1 MDDVLGYEGKKVL
14 VTGAASGMGAAT
26 ASILS
31 ELGAEV
37 HGLDIQDGYGSLD
50 YFHRGDRGDPEAID
64 AVGEAVGGPI
74 DSLFNCAGLPT
85 TAPDRQVML
94 VNFCGHRH
102 LTELVIPLMVPGL
115 SLIYI

>member
-37 HGLDIQDGYGSLD
+37 HGLDIQDGNGSLD
-50 YFHRGDRGDPEAID
+50 NFHRCDLGDPEAID
-64 AVGEAVGGPI
+64 SVVEAVGGPI

-85 TAPDRQVML
+85 TAPDRQVMP
-94 VNFCGHRH
+94 VSYTH
-102 LTELVIPLMVPGL
+102 LTLPTILLV
-115 SLIYI
+115 